1 VKFLFEGI
9 GWENNYRIPWKNI
22 AISNYR
28 TYFVIHPRDNPRENK
43 SRNFANDCTAC
54 ILQRLLK
61 AIIEQ
66 YK

>member
-43 SRNFANDCTAC
+43 SR